1 MPVSTGATL
10 HARIGHLGYSRD
22 ECARLEGLLDR
33 VRALKAERKAVLLAH
48 NYQRPEIF
56 EVADAVGDSLGLSRQ
71 AVALPGDVIVFA
83 GVHFMA
89 ETAKILNPG
98 KTVLLPNMAA
108 GCSLADTVTAPALE
122 AKAAALRR
130 NYPDLAVVTYVN
142 STADVKAVSDVCCTS
157 ANAVEVVNSL
167 PNRVILFVP
176 DRNLAA
182 YVAGKTDKTVI
193 PWDGDCHVHEQIT
206 PDGVAQMK
214 ALHPDAVV
222 LIHPECRADVLKL
235 ADEVLSTE
243 GMIRFA
249 RASAAPA
256 FVVVTECGLSDR
268 LTIELPEKTFYRA
281 CQLCRFMKAN
291 TLEDVATSLERL
303 QFEITVPESVRV
315 RAARAVTR
323 MLEVPGAAPK
333 APAPAAG
340 R

>member
-1 MPVSTGATL
+1 MPVTTGEAL
-10 HARIGHLGYSRD
+10 HVRIGHLGYSRD
-22 ECARLEGLLDR
+22 ECARLEVLLDR
-33 VRALKAERKAVLLAH
+33 IRALKVERRAILLAH

-71 AVALPGDVIVFA
+71 AGEFAGDVILFA

-98 KTVLLPNMAA
+98 RTVLLPNPAA
-108 GCSLADTVTAPALE
+108 GCSLADGVTAPALE

-130 NYPDLAVVTYVN
+130 RYPDLAVVTYVN
-142 STADVKAVSDVCCTS
+142 STADVKAVSDICCTS

-193 PWDGDCHVHEQIT
+193 PWDGDCYVHQQIT
-206 PDGVAQMK
+206 PEGVAMMK
-214 ALHPDAVV
+214 AQHPDAVT
-222 LIHPECRADVLKL
+222 LIHPECRSDVLAL

-249 RASAAPA
+249 RASSAKS

-268 LTIELPEKTFYRA
+268 LTIELPEKVFYRA

-291 TLEDVATSLERL
+291 TLEDLVASLEKL
-303 QFEITVPESVRV
+303 QFEIVVAEPVRS
-315 RAARAVTR
+315 AAERAVRR
-323 MLEVPGAAPK
+323 MLAVPGASGS
-333 APAPAAG
+333 PARARA
-340 R
+340 

>member
-1 MPVSTGATL
+1 MPVSAGATL
-10 HARIGHLGYSRD
+10 HDRIGHLGYSRD
-22 ECARLEGLLDR
+22 ECARLEGLLER
-33 VRALKAERKAVLLAH
+33 IRALKAARKAVLLAH
-48 NYQRPEIF
+48 NYQRPEVF

-71 AVALPGDVIVFA
+71 AGTIPGDVIVFA

-122 AKAAALRR
+122 AKAAQLRR
-130 NYPDLAVVTYVN
+130 RHPDLAVVTYVN

-157 ANAVEVVNSL
+157 ANAVEIVSRL
-167 PNRVILFVP
+167 PNRTILFVP

-182 YVAGKTDKTVI
+182 YVATKTDKTVI

-206 PDGVAQMK
+206 PEGVARMK
-214 ALHPDAVV
+214 AEHPDAVV

-249 RASAAPA
+249 RASKAQS

-268 LTIELPEKTFYRA
+268 LTIEIPEKTFYRS
-281 CQLCRFMKAN
+281 CQICRYMKAN
-291 TLEDVATSLERL
+291 TLEDIVASLERL
-303 QFEITVPESVRV
+303 QFEITVPESVRL
-315 RAARAVTR
+315 RAARAVER
-323 MLEVPGAAPK
+323 MLEVPTPSSP
-333 APAPAAG
+333 PAGQPTV